1 MQGVYKH
8 ESAGIPIRPAHGD
21 RARDDLPPP
30 ESGNRGEGALESL
43 PVSHL
48 EYVTMRAWFLL
59 LTLILISAQAVADA
73 HGPVR
78 NLVSLSARAA
88 EQVDNDLLVIRLFVE
103 HERPQQAGAA
113 DQVNQ
118 DMAWALAA
126 ARGVTAVKAQTLDY
140 QTQPVYDE
148 HRITA
153 WRVRQSLR
161 LESADRD
168 ALTGLLGTLQ
178 ERLAIESVSYEV
190 SPALREQVESR
201 LIEAAI
207 VSFGARAERV
217 ARSFGRSGYSLVNVN
232 IDAHGNQPP
241 PLPYA
246 PRMAAMKADLAEPS
260 LAAGVQTIEVGING
274 TIELA
279 APL

>member
-1 MQGVYKH
+1 MRRLILLL
-8 ESAGIPIRPAHGD
+8 ALAF
-21 RARDDLPPP
+21 ALPP
-30 ESGNRGEGALESL
+30 A
-43 PVSHL
+43 
-48 EYVTMRAWFLL
+48 M
-59 LTLILISAQAVADA
+59 ADS

-88 EQVDNDLLVIRLFVE
+88 EQVDNDLLVILLFVE
-103 HERPQQAGAA
+103 HESAQQATAS

-118 DMAWALAA
+118 DMAWALATA
-126 ARGVTAVKAQTLDY
+126 KGVAAVKSQTLDY

-161 LESADRD
+161 LESADKD
-168 ALTGLLGTLQ
+168 ALTGLLGKLQ
-178 ERLAIESVSYEV
+178 ERLAIQSVSYEV
-190 SPALREQVESR
+190 SPALRDQVEAR

-207 VSFGARAERV
+207 VSFGARAERIT
-217 ARSFGRSGYSLVNVN
+217 RTFGRASYTLVNVN

-241 PLPYA
+241 PMPYA
-246 PRMAAMKADLAEPS
+246 PRMLAMKADVAEPS

-279 APL
+279 AP